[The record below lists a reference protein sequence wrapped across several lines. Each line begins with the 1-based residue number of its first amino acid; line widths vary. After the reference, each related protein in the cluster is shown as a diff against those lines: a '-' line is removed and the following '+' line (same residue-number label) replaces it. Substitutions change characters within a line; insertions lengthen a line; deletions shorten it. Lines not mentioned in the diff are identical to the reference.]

1 MKELNLEYEKKKK
14 KKREFLSLF
23 LASAFSWA
31 WKNLERW
38 LEGLKKKDMGF
49 AVKTACNENGLF
61 FSILVGFWS

>member
-14 KKREFLSLF
+14 EERISFSFLGFSVLLSLKEF
-23 LASAFSWA
+23 RKVA
-31 WKNLERW
+31 W
-38 LEGLKKKDMGF
+38 GFKKKDMGF